1 MRKSKIRKPLT
12 REDKSFILLSMSFLH
27 SKQKQSYFF
36 SIIFLSLALS
46 LSIMSCN
53 RQHHS
58 SLKHEELFR
67 LSYGSFEDEL
77 DLFSLGRMGTIQTY
91 LQMKDGFFYIAN
103 GEAKKILQL
112 TSYGDLLS
120 IIYNAETNP
129 KPSFIHQFDQNQG
142 DDFIATQHAVSYP
155 FNEIG
160 HISVDFNKTVYV
172 SEVLPLARQ
181 EIDEEQNLLLSQII
195 LIFSKDGSF
204 IDYLGQEGP
213 GGRPFPYISNI
224 FTNKQNELIVTCLN
238 TNGQIVYW
246 FSAEGFL
253 KYTIPISNN
262 ALPEL
267 ESDMQLEASL
277 DSIVPDYSAEKLYV
291 KIDYYK
297 NYLDPDTNAIAGI
310 DFYNSAVSILDLES
324 QRYEEPIIIPAY
336 TEVVSQGYTKLN
348 YSIPYDFLG
357 VSESGWLFFTIP
369 DQTGFMVQM
378 LQPNGQKILKN
389 HFALDLSKVLY
400 HKFSLSQSGIISA
413 LLAEE
418 DAASIVW
425 WRTDSIID
433 SLLK

>member
-1 MRKSKIRKPLT
+1 
-12 REDKSFILLSMSFLH
+12 MSFLH
-27 SKQKQSYFF
+27 LNRTQKKSHHIGF
-36 SIIFLSLALS
+36 ILLLALS
-46 LSIMSCN
+46 LNIFSCN
-53 RQHHS
+53 RQQTVS
-58 SLKHEELFR
+58 SLNHEELFR

-77 DLFSLGRMGTIQTY
+77 DLFSLGRTGNIQTY
-91 LQMKDGFFYIAN
+91 IEMKDGFFYIVN
-103 GEAKKILQL
+103 GESKKMLQL
-112 TSYGDLLS
+112 TSYGDLLN

-129 KPSFIHQFDQNQG
+129 KPSFIQQLDPS
-142 DDFIATQHAVSYP
+142 DEFISTQHATSYP
-155 FNEIG
+155 FNEIA
-160 HISVDFNKTVYV
+160 HISVDNNKTVYV
-172 SEVLPLARQ
+172 TEVLPLARQ

-195 LIFSKDGSF
+195 LVFSKDGTF

-213 GGRPFPYISNI
+213 GGRPFPYISNV
-224 FTNKQNELIVTCLN
+224 FTNKQNELIVTCL
-238 TNGQIVYW
+238 TTGGKTLYW
-246 FSAEGFL
+246 FSSEGYL
-253 KYTIPISNN
+253 KYTIPIANN

-277 DSIVPDYSAEKLYV
+277 DKIIPDYSAQKLYV

-297 NYLDPDTNAIAGI
+297 NYLDPDTKAIAGI
-310 DFYNSAVSILDLES
+310 DFYNSAVSILDLET

-336 TEVVSQGYTKLN
+336 TEVVSQGYTKLS

-357 VSESGWLFFTIP
+357 ASESGWLFFTIP

-400 HKFSLSQSGIISA
+400 HTFTLSKSGIISA

-425 WRTDSIID
+425 WRADTIID
-433 SLLK
+433 SLIK